1 MWYIALQASKGV
13 FPWKGEVGWN
23 RVVCHKGVTGY
34 YLRNSLGAEQ
44 FVLAGM
50 Y

>member
-1 MWYIALQASKGV
+1 MCSHGKVRLAGIGLQ
-13 FPWKGEVGWN
+13 
-23 RVVCHKGVTGY
+23 VCHKDVTGC

-44 FVLAGM
+44 FALAGM